1 MSFFSI
7 TVFIYFALGYTCYS
21 ESSVEIRGQ
30 LEGDTSILLPC
41 RSWGGISF
49 VKLGGD
55 CLYPLSQFAAY
66 FAMLEIVLVEQ
77 DISLIFT
84 STFFIV
90 FCRTRY
96 AHTDLAAFAI
106 CFYSISFVVC
116 SSTHAHADTLQ
127 VSLIIGLLSI
137 LQTRHKKHLYC
148 FSANIV
154 SARIPIQKSF
164 KTHSFPFLFLPF
176 VGECWCELKFQI
188 NCSR

>member
-137 LQTRHKKHLYC
+137 LQTRHKSICTVFQQTLCLLEFQFRNPLKHTASP
-148 FSANIV
+148 FSFY
-154 SARIPIQKSF
+154 P
-164 KTHSFPFLFLPF
+164 L
-176 VGECWCELKFQI
+176 
-188 NCSR
+188 